1 MSGREGVTR
10 RSKSRNHTREEI
22 VARKIAWR
30 ATITASV
37 LLSLSAAAIA
47 AGPPETVHVTYHVQ
61 DGKLDEF
68 LAVLKQHYP
77 ACLKLGLVLKQ
88 PHVILSGKES
98 GGKPVVI
105 EILTWKDGD
114 APDSVPEHVP
124 EVKKIW
130 DGLERLVEKRDGKPG
145 IEIDEMDL
153 VVPKAAGAKS

>member
-1 MSGREGVTR
+1 MA
-10 RSKSRNHTREEI
+10 RN
-22 VARKIAWR
+22 VVPK
-30 ATITASV
+30 TAAV
-37 LLSLSAAAIA
+37 LLTLLLGASSVSA

-77 ACLKLGLVLKQ
+77 ACFRLGLVLKQ

-153 VVPKAAGAKS
+153 VAPPKTVTKS